1 MPAVFGVP
9 NGERRYA
16 VVNVL
21 GGSVGLPQTAAE
33 SVVPG
38 CMLSITAWRA
48 YPLVTVNCWFS
59 MYWSGQFKAC
69 TIRLRRDNVNGALLG
84 AFALVDAG
92 DSAAGHQTQ
101 IQALFWDQTPGS
113 GIYVLT
119 YQPNSASSAIYTDT
133 RTMSVDGNH

>member
-9 NGERRYA
+9 NGDRRYA
-16 VVNVL
+16 AVNVL
-21 GGSVGLPQTAAE
+21 GASVGLPLAAAE
-33 SVVPG
+33 TVVPG
-38 CMLSITAWRA
+38 CVLSITAWRA

-59 MYWSGQFKAC
+59 MYWSGNSKVC
-69 TIRLRRDNVNGALLG
+69 TIRLRRDSPIGALLG
-84 AFALVDAG
+84 AFALADAG
-92 DSAAGHQTQ
+92 DSTAGHQTQ

-119 YQPNSASSAIYTDT
+119 YQPNSASNAIYTDT